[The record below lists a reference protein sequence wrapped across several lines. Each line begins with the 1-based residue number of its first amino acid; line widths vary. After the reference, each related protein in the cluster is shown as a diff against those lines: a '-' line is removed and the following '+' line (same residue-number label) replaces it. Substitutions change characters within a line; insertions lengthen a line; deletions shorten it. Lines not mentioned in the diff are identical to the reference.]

1 MATSN
6 PFSPEYLPDDYLDDD
21 QELADYLAMGDGD
34 IEMERATRRFFERD
48 DEAFAEMV
56 RDDLAGRS

>member
-6 PFSPEYLPDDYLDDD
+6 PFSPEYLPDDYLDEQEMPGDD
-21 QELADYLAMGDGD
+21 DMG
-34 IEMERATRRFFERD
+34 MERATRRFFERD
-48 DEAFAEMV
+48 DDAFAEMI

>member
-6 PFSPEYLPDDYLDDD
+6 PFSPEYLPDGYLDEQEMPSDD
-21 QELADYLAMGDGD
+21 DVG
-34 IEMERATRRFFERD
+34 MERATRRFFERD